1 MSRIKAYLEYMR
13 ESFQLDNVGQ
23 EFDSDMREAM
33 DTEEYH
39 QWLDSLNSSEGGL
52 PNTNESNSNHGEK

>member
-13 ESFQLDNVGQ
+13 ESFQLDNVGD
-23 EFDSDMREAM
+23 EGYSDSDMREAM

-39 QWLDSLNSSEGGL
+39 QWLDSLSSSEGGL
-52 PNTNESNSNHGEK
+52 PNTNEQKGE